1 MDPIKTAPPALR
13 DYLVYLDTI
22 MGRSPG
28 TVNEYFLD
36 LRTFFRFLL
45 LKRGIFPADM
55 PFDEIPIDSIDVA
68 LIESVSRSEVLDYLV
83 FAGRERPKYH
93 KSAETPYGNEAR
105 TRARKISA
113 LRSLYK
119 YYCEKLQIF
128 ENNPTKSLD
137 TPKARRELPKYLTL
151 KQSLELL
158 SAVEG
163 TYKERDYCILTLFLN
178 CGMRVSELVNINI
191 SDVSEDRLRILGK
204 GNKERI
210 VYLNDVCREAIEE
223 YLPHR
228 ISPKQGHRN
237 AMFISRLGRRMD
249 VQTVKVL
256 VQKYLKLAG
265 LSQQHLSV
273 HKLRHT
279 AATLMYQ
286 NGVDV
291 RTLKEV
297 LGHENLDTTM
307 IYTHV
312 IDENLRDAA
321 KMNPLNELQ
330 AKQFHTKAMTV
341 KESEDTPDDPDENVT

>member
-1 MDPIKTAPPALR
+1 MDPIKSSPPAIR

-22 MGRSPG
+22 MGRSPN
-28 TVNEYFLD
+28 TVNEYFFD

-45 LKRGIFPADM
+45 QKRGVFPADM
-55 PFDEIPIDSIDVA
+55 QLEDITIDGVDRV
-68 LIESVSRSEVLDYLV
+68 LIESVTRSEVLDYLV
-83 FAGRERPKYH
+83 YAGRERPKHH
-93 KSAETPYGNEAR
+93 KSAETTFGNEPR

-113 LRSLYK
+113 LRSFYR
-119 YYCEKLQIF
+119 YYCDKLQLF

-137 TPKARRELPKYLTL
+137 TPKARKDLPKFLTL
-151 KQSLELL
+151 RQSLDLL

-163 TYKERDYCILTLFLN
+163 PYKERDYCILTLFLN
-178 CGMRVSELVNINI
+178 CGMRVSELVGINLA
-191 SDVSEDRLRILGK
+191 DVSEDRLRLLGK
-204 GNKERI
+204 GNKERM
-210 VYLNDVCREAIEE
+210 VYLNDVCRAAIDT

-228 ISPKQGHRN
+228 ISPKAGYKN
-237 AMFISRLGRRMD
+237 ALFISRIGRRID
-249 VQTVKVL
+249 VQTVKAL

-297 LGHENLDTTM
+297 LGHESLDTTM

-312 IDENLRDAA
+312 VDENLREAA
-321 KMNPLNELQ
+321 RLNPLNELQ
-330 AKQFHTKAMTV
+330 KHTK
-341 KESEDTPDDPDENVT
+341 K

>member
-1 MDPIKTAPPALR
+1 MDPIRTSPPIIR

-22 MGRSPG
+22 MGRSPN

-45 LKRGIFPADM
+45 QKRGCFPPGM
-55 PFDEIPIDSIDVA
+55 PLDEIPIDSVDAA
-68 LIESVSRSEVLDYLV
+68 LAEGVTRSEVLDYLV
-83 FAGRERPKYH
+83 YAGRERPKYH
-93 KSAETPYGNEAR
+93 KSPETTYGNDAR

-113 LRSLYK
+113 LRSFYK
-119 YYCEKLQIF
+119 YYCDKLQLF

-151 KQSLELL
+151 RQSIDLL

-163 TYKERDYCILTLFLN
+163 PYKERDYCILTLFLN
-178 CGMRVSELVNINI
+178 CGMRVSELVGI
-191 SDVSEDRLRILGK
+191 DLADTSEDRLRLLGK

-210 VYLNDVCREAIEE
+210 VYLNDACRAAIDS

-228 ISPKQGHRN
+228 ISPKPGYRN
-237 AMFISRLGRRMD
+237 ALFISRLGRRID
-249 VQTVKVL
+249 VQTVKAL

-265 LSQQHLSV
+265 LSQQHLSA

-312 IDENLRDAA
+312 VDENLRDAA
-321 KMNPLNELQ
+321 RMNPLNTLQ
-330 AKQFHTKAMTV
+330 FASK
-341 KESEDTPDDPDENVT
+341 KEKEEK